1 MGMGTVGLATVL
13 PNRRRAEP
21 SAALQAAAMANP
33 MQARKPQ
40 FAAKAKRVIH
50 IFSQGAP
57 SHLDTWDHKPAL
69 AKHADQNVKAIGDAV
84 ARAIRIQENGSE
96 WHARERGV

>member
-1 MGMGTVGLATVL
+1 M
-13 PNRRRAEP
+13 R
-21 SAALQAAAMANP
+21 
-33 MQARKPQ
+33 ARKPQ

-69 AKHADQNVKAIGDAV
+69 AKHADQNVKEIGGVPLPA
-84 ARAIRIQENGSE
+84 QFGFENGPE
-96 WHARERGV
+96 RHAARCSIRSANTWTTSP